1 MILMNAVAA
10 AALLLAP
17 QDDGVAFFEKRIRP
31 VLAEHCYSC
40 HSAKADK
47 LKGGLLLDTRE
58 GTLKGGDSGPALV
71 PGSPGKS
78 LLLQALR
85 GADPDTVMPPKP
97 KKRLPAA
104 VVKDF
109 EQWISAGAPDP
120 RSADASAPARG
131 KIDWD
136 EARKYWAF
144 QPIREPAVPTVRDAA
159 WPASPIDRF
168 ILARLEARGL
178 KPAPDADPAAFL
190 RRLTFDLTGL
200 PPTPEEIEAFLAD
213 PSAEAAARVVDRL
226 LASPAYGERWGRH
239 WLDVVRYADTAGDN
253 SDFPVPQ
260 HHRYR
265 DYVIRSFN
273 EDVPFDRFVREQ
285 IAGDLL
291 PPAGEEERV
300 RNVVAT
306 GYLANARRFG
316 SRVDDYPWHLTI
328 EDTIDNLG
336 RTFLGFTVNCTRC
349 HDHKFDPFTNDD
361 YYGLYGIFAS
371 TRYPWPGIELE
382 QKQRDFVALVP
393 AEEARKGL
401 AGRAERQKELE
412 DAFKRIEAEKRAADA
427 AGRGEDDE
435 AIRARDHAAGLAK
448 ALDAAKKERDQF
460 AKVPLPFETGY
471 AVAEGEKRTN
481 ARIQVKGDP
490 ERLGVEIPRRFP
502 TILGGRALAGDA
514 RGSGR
519 LELAEW
525 IVDPANPLTTRVV
538 ANRIWH
544 WHFGKGIVAT
554 PSDFGKQGRAPTHPE
569 LLDWLAL
576 RFRESGGS
584 WKALHRMICL
594 SRAYRMSSRDDA
606 DALQADPAN
615 DLLWRFS
622 RRRLEAEAI
631 RDSILAVSGGLDR
644 SPSPP
649 HPFPPQ
655 TQWDFTQHKPF
666 IAVYESDRRSVYLMT
681 QRIRRHP
688 FLGIFDGADP
698 NASTAVRV
706 ASTTPLQ
713 ALYFLND
720 PFVHAQAKRFARRIA
735 AERPDSDSRVDRAW
749 RLALG
754 RPPTGEERRSALDH
768 VERSGADGWESLAR
782 VLFRLNEFLVLR

>member
-1 MILMNAVAA
+1 MITMNAAAA
-10 AALLLAP
+10 AALLFAA
-17 QDDGVAFFEKRIRP
+17 QDDGIAFFERHIRP
-31 VLAEHCYSC
+31 VLVEHCYSC

-71 PGSPGKS
+71 PGSPEKS
-78 LLLQALR
+78 LLLLALR

-97 KKRLPAA
+97 GKRLPAA

-109 EQWISAGAPDP
+109 EQWIAAGAPDP
-120 RSADASAPARG
+120 RSTHAAAPART

-144 QPIREPAVPTVRDAA
+144 QPLREPRIPDVRDAA

-178 KPAPDADPAAFL
+178 KPAPDADPATLL
-190 RRLTFDLTGL
+190 RRLSFDLTGL
-200 PPTPEEIEAFLAD
+200 PPTPEETEAFLAD
-213 PSAEAAARVVDRL
+213 PSPEATARVVERL
-226 LASPAYGERWGRH
+226 LSSPAYGERWGRH

-273 EDVPFDRFVREQ
+273 EDTPFDRFVREQ

-291 PPAGEEERV
+291 PASGEEERV

-382 QKQRDFVALVP
+382 QRQRDFVALVP
-393 AEEARKGL
+393 AEQARKGL
-401 AGRAERQKELE
+401 AEHDARRKDLE
-412 DAFKRIEAEKRAADA
+412 DAVKRLEAERKAADTA
-427 AGRGEDDE
+427 ARGEDDE
-435 AIRARDHAAGLAK
+435 ALRARDHAAGIGK
-448 ALDAAKKERDQF
+448 ALEAAKKERDRF

-471 AVAEGEKRTN
+471 AVAEGSKPAN

-490 ERLGVEIPRRFP
+490 ERQGVEVPRRFP
-502 TILGGRALAGDA
+502 TILGGRRLAEDA

-525 IVDPANPLTTRVV
+525 IVDPANPLTYRVT

-554 PSDFGKQGRAPTHPE
+554 PSDFGKQGRAPSHPE
-569 LLDWLAL
+569 LLDWMAL
-576 RFRESGGS
+576 RFRERGGS

-594 SRAYRMSSRDDA
+594 SRTYRMSSRDDA
-606 DALQADPAN
+606 AALQADPAN
-615 DLLWRFS
+615 DLLWRYS

-631 RDSILAVSGGLDR
+631 RDALLAVSGSLDR
-644 SPSPP
+644 SPAPP

-666 IAVYESDRRSVYLMT
+666 VAVYESDRRSVYLMT

-698 NASTAVRV
+698 NASTAARGS
-706 ASTTPLQ
+706 STTTLQ

-720 PFVHAQAKRFARRIA
+720 PFVHAQATRFARRIA
-735 AERPDSDSRVDRAW
+735 TERPSPDARVDHAW

-754 RPPTGEERRSALDH
+754 RPPTDQERRSALDH
-768 VERSGADGWESLAR
+768 VERAGPEGWESLAR